1 MPFPFIAAVAAA
13 ITVKTVLAGAA
24 VAGAAYAGKKI
35 YDASQEDSGSSS
47 STSGPSAEER
57 RKEERQN
64 IFRQAREN
72 RTRFYIT
79 HEEIL
84 CVQKHDLQTCQE
96 IAENIKIGNL
106 SVKEAE
112 AKLAGL
118 VKDKT
123 TTLEG
128 FGGLDGIENII
139 SNPPKSVDDIVTI
152 HKNNSFTPYWVTVGC
167 VIVRPDY
174 ELIFS
179 EANIEKLIPLC
190 ETSIAT
196 TAIPKKLS
204 KIAKF
209 YPPLSQLCAAAKARI
224 EALNGNPRIVVCGML
239 KAGKSSLL
247 NNLMGSLDDA
257 LFPVDIVRATT
268 ENKERIHEGICYVD
282 TPGLEAKQED
292 TKEAK
297 KAYISADMLLFV
309 HSAESEL
316 IQQEIQ
322 WLHNLQKMHEG
333 LEQRVLLVLTHID
346 SAGDNLDRLKTKINE
361 QIKRALGFTLPMH
374 AIDNMAYKKSFMP
387 GKEALRQ
394 ESGIEQ
400 FRMTIEHMRT
410 TTLANAATEQKE
422 KIQQMLVGIQEW
434 VQNFADMTKA
444 LRKNQE
450 RSHKQLVDNF
460 YRDVIVPAK
469 TALKSLKS

>member
-1 MPFPFIAAVAAA
+1 MPFPFIAWGIGTLGVAY
-13 ITVKTVLAGAA
+13 V
-24 VAGAAYAGKKI
+24 GKKI
-35 YDASQEDSGSSS
+35 YDAVQEDSGSSS
-47 STSGPSAEER
+47 STSGPSAKER
-57 RKEERQN
+57 REEERQN
-64 IFRQAREN
+64 IFRQAKKN
-72 RTRFYIT
+72 CTRFYIT
-79 HEEIL
+79 QEDIL

-96 IAENIKIGNL
+96 IAENVKIGKFF
-106 SVKEAE
+106 VKEAE

-118 VKDKT
+118 VKDKVEA
-123 TTLEG
+123 LSG
-128 FGGLDGIENII
+128 FDGLGNIENII
-139 SNPPKSVDDIVTI
+139 STPPKSVDDIVTM
-152 HKNNSFTPYWVTVGC
+152 HKNNNFIPSWVTGYC

-179 EANIEKLIPLC
+179 EANIEKLLPLC

-224 EALNGNPRIVVCGML
+224 EALNGSPRIVVCGML

-268 ENKERIHEGICYVD
+268 ENKEVIHEGICYVD

-292 TKEAK
+292 TEEAK

-346 SAGDNLDRLKTKINE
+346 SAGDNLDSLKTKINE
-361 QIKRALGFTLPMH
+361 QIKHALGFTLPIH
-374 AIDNMAYKKSFMP
+374 AIDNKAYKKSFMP

-400 FRMTIEHMRT
+400 FRMILEHMRT

-422 KIQQMLVGIQEW
+422 KIQQMLVGIQGW
-434 VQNFADMTKA
+434 VQDFAETTKA

-469 TALKSLKS
+469 TALKSLES